1 MNQFLIRARA
11 LAALRS
17 DVMKK
22 IVIGIAVSTA
32 PLGAGA
38 LAADLETKAPPA
50 IPYSNWSGPYLGIS
64 GGARY
69 NAVDGNVTSATV
81 GTPPNSI
88 TLPPVISR
96 P

>member
-22 IVIGIAVSTA
+22 IVIGIAVNAALLPFPA
-32 PLGAGA
+32 P
-38 LAADLETKAPPA
+38 AADLESKAPPA
-50 IPYSNWSGPYLGIS
+50 IPPNWSGPYLGIS

-69 NAVDGNVTSATV
+69 DAVDGNVTSATV